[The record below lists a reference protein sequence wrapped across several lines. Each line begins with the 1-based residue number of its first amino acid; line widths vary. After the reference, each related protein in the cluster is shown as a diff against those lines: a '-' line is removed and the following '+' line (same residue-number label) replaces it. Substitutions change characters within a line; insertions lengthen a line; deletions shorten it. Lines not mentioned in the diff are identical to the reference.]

1 MKRKSLVFSLIFS
14 TIICG
19 LCSCFPLLANL
30 DIDDSNFSYSSFN
43 IEARINNDGSL
54 DISEDFYLNTSKN
67 MHTYSREISYNK
79 NVDNADFTCSKKDI
93 ADIDLNSFYVEVN
106 DNNAGKLTATYYNQL
121 NDNLGN
127 TSDNIIAFTGKK
139 NELGE
144 IINCEEDNRSYCKK
158 LEIYLKDGISSN
170 TNYKIS
176 YKIKNAV
183 SIYDDC
189 AILNWKLLPALD
201 TQKNNVNLTLYYPD
215 NNYKL
220 TESFNENGIMYFGY
234 GGINSSFVL
243 EECTNN
249 KLVAH
254 ADKLES
260 YEEMEILTLFPNDL
274 ITSNS
279 KTNISNETIKERIKD
294 HVEYEKWKD
303 EVYLNTKSV
312 LEVVFPLSLIIL
324 LPILILTFGFVYLK
338 FDKEH
343 KSDFDFEYLRE
354 PPFDYGPAI
363 MGYLVNEEEITVDHL
378 NATLLDLAR
387 KKYIKIDTQNE
398 SLTSDNPNYKF
409 IYDRNLDTSS
419 LNDYEKYLLTWYF
432 DIISDGKDEVTL
444 NEIDNYVSKEKNAL
458 KYQECNKKW
467 NKIVEKECK
476 KYNFFEN
483 TSNIVLKCIA
493 IIILGG
499 IYSIFTIL
507 SAVKFYDYI
516 FCLYAFLVSSLTVAL
531 IIYSSQIKKKT
542 KNGMEHYVR
551 WKAFENFLLEFSHF
565 DDYPVPSIIIWEHFM
580 VYATAFGIAD
590 KVEKQLNT
598 KFSNANGDEINNIN
612 TSYYFY
618 INPYY
623 MRRRIYTSMSNS
635 IKTINVERGK
645 RLSNSSSGHRG
656 GGGFGGGTSFGGGG
670 GHSSVR

>member
-1 MKRKSLVFSLIFS
+1 
-14 TIICG
+14 
-19 LCSCFPLLANL
+19 
-30 DIDDSNFSYSSFN
+30 
-43 IEARINNDGSL
+43 
-54 DISEDFYLNTSKN
+54 
-67 MHTYSREISYNK
+67 MHTYSREIYYNK
-79 NVDNADFTCSKKDI
+79 NVDSRDFTCSKNDI
-93 ADIDLNSFYVEVN
+93 ASIDLNSFYVEVN

-139 NELGE
+139 NELGQ
-144 IINCEEDNRSYCKK
+144 IINCEEDNRSFCKK

-189 AILNWKLLPALD
+189 AILNWKLLPTLD
-201 TQKNNVNLTLYYPD
+201 IQKNNVNLTLYYPS
-215 NNYKL
+215 NNYTL

-234 GGINSSFVL
+234 GGINSNFVL
-243 EECTNN
+243 EECSNI

-279 KTNISNETIKERIKD
+279 NTNISNKTIKEKIKD
-294 HVEYEKWKD
+294 HVEYEKYKD
-303 EVYLNTKSV
+303 EIYLKTKDF
-312 LEVVFPLSLIIL
+312 LKIAMPLSLIIL
-324 LPILILTFGFVYLK
+324 VPLLILTFIFIYLK
-338 FDKEH
+338 YDKEY
-343 KSDFDFEYLRE
+343 KSDFEFEYLRE
-354 PPFDYGPAI
+354 PPYDYGPAI
-363 MGYLVNEEEITVDHL
+363 MGYLVNEEEISVDHL

-409 IYDRNLDTSS
+409 IYDRSLDTSN

-444 NEIDNYVSKEKNAL
+444 NEIDSYVSKEKNAL

-467 NKIVEKECK
+467 NKMVEKESK

-483 TSNIVLKCIA
+483 TGNIILKCIVT
-493 IIILGG
+493 IILGG
-499 IYSIFTIL
+499 MYSIFAIL
-507 SAVKFYDYI
+507 SAVKFYDNI

-551 WKAFENFLLEFSHF
+551 WKAFERFLLEFSHF
-565 DDYPVPSIIIWEHFM
+565 DDYPVPSIIVWEHFM

-598 KFSNANGDEINNIN
+598 KFSNTNYDEINNIN